1 VVAAPRLKNTF
12 VVAPLPPVACTPRMR
27 SPGTGGHGAAVAAV
41 AARARPATGRKR
53 FLRKDFI
60 ENSRE
65 VGFSFLAEVPRDEV
79 PSN

>member
-1 VVAAPRLKNTF
+1 MPRIRLPARVLGPVVG
-12 VVAPLPPVACTPRMR
+12 
-27 SPGTGGHGAAVAAV
+27 STGGHGAAVAAV